1 MIAKDSRAPG
11 KTWWVKGYHL
21 CRICGDTRLEGQGT
35 VWALTL
41 GRRTTLLVRA
51 SVKNQIHL
59 NSHCLYQLMDSGALP
74 PPPSEHHCKDSLGR
88 PGDWPYT
95 IPSAQEVSHGGNSS
109 PIINLEPAS
118 RETLE
123 FWGGLGSHPGEKG
136 ASGCIWVLAE
146 ELGEAS
152 LKGWKVIAEKRPS
165 WFPSLRGLDC
175 HPWRKQFYKESLQHH
190 QPASLYI
197 MRF

>member
-1 MIAKDSRAPG
+1 MQAPTAQLPVRLQGVITVPLTKPAASVSIQLVKLDKKEGLLGREPIVIAKDSRAPG

-88 PGDWPYT
+88 PGD
-95 IPSAQEVSHGGNSS
+95 
-109 PIINLEPAS
+109 
-118 RETLE
+118 
-123 FWGGLGSHPGEKG
+123 
-136 ASGCIWVLAE
+136 
-146 ELGEAS
+146 
-152 LKGWKVIAEKRPS
+152 
-165 WFPSLRGLDC
+165 
-175 HPWRKQFYKESLQHH
+175 
-190 QPASLYI
+190 
-197 MRF
+197 